1 MMTYFVFDGMDSRD
15 FSLRLSNISRPLLPE
30 IRDHYEQI
38 PGRHGSYLFP
48 QPFGDRIVT
57 VSCLLQT
64 RTVEER
70 LQMVRRI
77 SSWLSTNNKAMLWF
91 SDEPDV
97 FYLAKVNKAPDFE
110 ELLTFGRFT
119 VEFLCEPFKYS
130 VFSKQ
135 VVCEMDSNSVQ
146 YISNGGTAETYPTLV
161 IEAVYGEIQNPKIT
175 INDKYLLYNGVLT
188 PNSAIEINTESFLAT
203 KSMERD
209 IVTTGAYDTAENN
222 ILSMIDGEFGAL
234 FPGGNTF
241 AYSSANGQRA
251 RIRLVWQERY
261 L

>member
-1 MMTYFVFDGMDSRD
+1 MSMWFQFDGIRSDELNIRV
-15 FSLRLSNISRPLLPE
+15 LRFRNSALPSFE
-30 IRDHYEQI
+30 DHYEYV
-38 PGRHGSYLFP
+38 PGRHGALVFP
-48 QPFGDRIVT
+48 QTFGTREIEID
-57 VSCLLQT
+57 CLLLHESREKRIQAV
-64 RTVEER
+64 RELSR
-70 LQMVRRI
+70 LFARQEGTLVI
-77 SSWLSTNNKAMLWF
+77 

-97 FYLAKVNKAPDFE
+97 YYVGKLAGTFPLDTHKTLSSFTLVFRCQPFRYAIDTRE
-110 ELLTFGRFT
+110 LTFDM
-119 VEFLCEPFKYS
+119 EL
-130 VFSKQ
+130 
-135 VVCEMDSNSVQ
+135 NSVQ
-146 YISNGGTAETYPTLV
+146 YISNGGTVETYPSIV
-161 IEAVYGEIQNPKIT
+161 IQAVFGEIQNPKIT

-209 IVTTGAYDTAENN
+209 IVITGAYDTAEDNV
-222 ILSMIDGEFGAL
+222 LAMIDGEFGAL

>member
-1 MMTYFVFDGMDSRD
+1 MTMMWFQFNGIRSDELNIKV
-15 FSLRLSNISRPLLPE
+15 LRFHNPALPTFE
-30 IRDHYEQI
+30 DHYEYV
-38 PGRHGSYLFP
+38 PGRHGSLVFP
-48 QPFGDRIVT
+48 QTFGTREIEID
-57 VSCLLQT
+57 CLLLHESRKNRAQAI
-64 RTVEER
+64 RTLSR
-70 LQMVRRI
+70 LFSLQEGRLVV
-77 SSWLSTNNKAMLWF
+77 

-97 FYLAKVNKAPDFE
+97 YYIGKLASSFSLDVHRTLSSFTLVFRCQPFRYAINARE
-110 ELLTFGRFT
+110 LTFD
-119 VEFLCEPFKYS
+119 
-130 VFSKQ
+130 
-135 VVCEMDSNSVQ
+135 MDSNNVQ
-146 YISNGGTAETYPTLV
+146 YISNDGTAETYPSLV
-161 IEAVYGEIQNPKIT
+161 IQAVFGEIQNPKIT

-209 IVTTGAYDTAENN
+209 IATTGAYDTAENN

>member
-1 MMTYFVFDGMDSRD
+1 MMWFEFNSVRSSELDIQV
-15 FSLRLSNISRPLLPE
+15 LRFRNPAFPSFE
-30 IRDHYEQI
+30 DHYEYV
-38 PGRHGSYLFP
+38 PGRDGALLFP
-48 QPFGDRIVT
+48 QTFGTREIEIDCV
-57 VSCLLQT
+57 LLHEKT
-64 RTVEER
+64 SRTQKIRE
-70 LQMVRRI
+70 
-77 SSWLSTNNKAMLWF
+77 LSHLF
-91 SDEPDV
+91 SQQEGSLVISDEPDV
-97 FYLAKVNKAPDFE
+97 YFVGKLAGTFPLDTHKTLSSFTLVFRCQPFRYAIDTRE
-110 ELLTFGRFT
+110 LTFDT
-119 VEFLCEPFKYS
+119 E
-130 VFSKQ
+130 
-135 VVCEMDSNSVQ
+135 SNSVQ
-146 YISNGGTAETYPTLV
+146 YISNGGTAETYPSIV
-161 IEAVYGEIQNPKIT
+161 IQAAFGEIQNPKIT

-188 PNSAIEINTESFLAT
+188 TSSVIEINTESFLAT

>member
-1 MMTYFVFDGMDSRD
+1 MTYFLFGGMASRD

-30 IRDHYEQI
+30 IHDHYEQI

-48 QPFGDRIVT
+48 QPFGDRVVS
-57 VSCLLQT
+57 VSCCLKT
-64 RTVEER
+64 RTIAER
-70 LQMVRRI
+70 IEIARRI
-77 SSWLSTNNKAMLWF
+77 SAWLSTNEKDMLSF

-110 ELLTFGRFT
+110 EFLTFGRFT

-135 VVCEMDSNSVQ
+135 VVFEMDSNSVQ
-146 YISNGGTAETYPTLV
+146 YISNGGTAETYPSLV
-161 IEAVYGEIQNPKIT
+161 IEAAHGEIQNPKIT
-175 INDKYLLYNGVLT
+175 INDKYLLYNGALT

-222 ILSMIDGEFGAL
+222 ILSMVDGEFGAL

>member
-1 MMTYFVFDGMDSRD
+1 MMWFEFNGIRSDELNIRV
-15 FSLRLSNISRPLLPE
+15 LRFRNPVLPE
-30 IRDHYEQI
+30 FSDHYEYV
-38 PGRHGSYLFP
+38 PGRDGALLFP
-48 QPFGDRIVT
+48 RPFGTREIEID
-57 VSCLLQT
+57 CLLLHESRTKRSQAIRELSQLFT
-64 RTVEER
+64 RQEGSLV
-70 LQMVRRI
+70 I
-77 SSWLSTNNKAMLWF
+77 

-97 FYLAKVNKAPDFE
+97 YYVGKLAGTFPLDAHKTLSSFTLVFRCQPFRYAIDTRE
-110 ELLTFGRFT
+110 LTFDM
-119 VEFLCEPFKYS
+119 E
-130 VFSKQ
+130 
-135 VVCEMDSNSVQ
+135 SNSVRH
-146 YISNGGTAETYPTLV
+146 ISNGGTAETYPSVV
-161 IEAVYGEIQNPKIT
+161 IKAAYGEIQNPKIT